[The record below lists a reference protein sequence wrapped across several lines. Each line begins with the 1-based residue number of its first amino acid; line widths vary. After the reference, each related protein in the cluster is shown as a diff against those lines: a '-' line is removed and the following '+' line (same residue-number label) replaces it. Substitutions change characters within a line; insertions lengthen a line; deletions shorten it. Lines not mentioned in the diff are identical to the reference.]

1 MEHVAN
7 WPFEKRLEESIRR
20 ALPKLGPE
28 VQSQIRKI
36 LTPEALAVVA
46 AVLVAWV
53 ASHAFGIGEI
63 IDVIIVALGVFAIG
77 LAIFEGLD
85 HLYEFAASAYR
96 ARSIQ
101 NLDQAADHF
110 AKAVTF
116 LGIQA
121 VLAVLFRGAPKSYRG
136 GPARTPGPRTARGA
150 TYRPKLQWRK
160 YVPGEGNLRAG
171 SGWTTT
177 AGDIVVSSRGSAK
190 TRQLVLFHE
199 KIHQLLTPKLYPL
212 RNFRIRN
219 RTKSYTQSSLSRYME
234 EALAE
239 VVAQLRVKGV
249 REFLTGIRFP
259 VHRGYVFLLRRGDS
273 EGLYGGAGVVT
284 EIAGLLVGGLEI
296 AGLRFDIYLKEHN
309 ETLEGDRMPE
319 GE

>member
-1 MEHVAN
+1 MEHVAS

-28 VQSQIRKI
+28 VQSQIHKI
-36 LTPEALAVVA
+36 LSPESLAIIA
-46 AVLVAWV
+46 TVLVAWV

-63 IDVIIVALGVFAIG
+63 IDIIIVALGVLAIG
-77 LAIFEGLD
+77 LAVFEGLD
-85 HLYEFAASAYR
+85 HLYEFAVITYR
-96 ARSIQ
+96 AKSIH
-101 NLDQAADHF
+101 NLDQAAHHF
-110 AKAVTF
+110 AKAVSI

-121 VLAVLFRGAPKSYRG
+121 VLAVLFRGSPKSYRG
-136 GPARTPGPRTARGA
+136 APVKTPGPRTARGA

-171 SGWTTT
+171 NGWTTT
-177 AGDIVVSSRGSAK
+177 AGDILISSRGSAK

-219 RTKSYTQSSLSRYME
+219 RTKSYTQSSLSRYLE

-239 VVAQLRVKGV
+239 VIAQLRVHGV

-259 VHRGYVFLLRRGDS
+259 VKEGYVFLLRRGDS
-273 EGLYGGAGVVT
+273 MGVYGGSGIVT
-284 EIAGLLVGGLEI
+284 EISGLLVGGVEI
-296 AGLRFDIYLKEHN
+296 AGLRFDIYLNERN
-309 ETLEGDRMPE
+309 ETLQ
-319 GE
+319 GERGPQGE